1 MRLPCAP
8 RFHQQ
13 SGARQQRTLSQ
24 HGSAGRIKQ
33 ATTAVA
39 RVQILRILRVFRCA
53 VSTMVLARSTRRGP
67 QESLLL
73 LVIVV
78 AHPVTVGF
86 QRVDGV
92 LSQGRPFP
100 SRGAHTVPMCQGK
113 CSFAL
118 PEPREED
125 FRLQVAPG
133 ASDSTYAGH
142 AVPPVQDHARVWN
155 MLMGVCC
162 DSGGLIPHHVPS
174 DFGRFQVRS
183 GGRGEPPPFIGRA
196 AGAISRRLVRRCR
209 PCVPIASTCVATTP
223 TVPSISSV
231 CSHEGCHP
239 LSRPSCTHSGRYVG
253 TSRRDA
259 RCARIGD
266 RLTASAHLLRR
277 SPGASLFI
285 RLVAQP
291 CIGAVDSAQ
300 PCENFCHYFSR
311 PAAPDQCRPA
321 APTTTRPRAP
331 SPQRHIHASATG
343 QHDAALRFLRVG
355 VRTPGRSAGAHRLR
369 EEHA

>member
-33 ATTAVA
+33 ATTAGA

-53 VSTMVLARSTRRGP
+53 VNTMVLARSTRRGP

-133 ASDSTYAGH
+133 ASDCTYAGH

-155 MLMGVCC
+155 MLMGVWC
-162 DSGGLIPHHVPS
+162 DPGGLIPHHVPS
-174 DFGRFQVRS
+174 DFGRFQVRN
-183 GGRGEPPPFIGRA
+183 GGRGEPPPVHRQ
-196 AGAISRRLVRRCR
+196 SRRSHLSPPREAVSSLCAHRVHLRGHYSDRAFHLVRVFARGL
-209 PCVPIASTCVATTP
+209 PSSLTP
-223 TVPSISSV
+223 SL
-231 CSHEGCHP
+231 HP
-239 LSRPSCTHSGRYVG
+239 LGPLCVHVQ
-253 TSRRDA
+253 A
-259 RCARIGD
+259 
-266 RLTASAHLLRR
+266 
-277 SPGASLFI
+277 
-285 RLVAQP
+285 
-291 CIGAVDSAQ
+291 
-300 PCENFCHYFSR
+300 
-311 PAAPDQCRPA
+311 
-321 APTTTRPRAP
+321 
-331 SPQRHIHASATG
+331 
-343 QHDAALRFLRVG
+343 
-355 VRTPGRSAGAHRLR
+355 
-369 EEHA
+369 